1 MKIALADEM
10 RTLDRRATKVFGI
23 PSLLLME
30 NAGRAVA
37 DTLQEILPAIA
48 DKQICVL
55 MGSGNNGGDALV
67 AARHLHCAGA
77 MITVFCL
84 GNPAHFSHDTACNAE
99 ILQKMSIPFHEVKSE
114 TDEETLQKHLSR
126 ADAVI
131 DGLLGTGFQGTLR
144 TNMAHAMQLLH
155 AVSKKKHF
163 PVLAIDVPSGVE
175 TDTGNVSGEAV
186 QATCTVTFVLP
197 KLCHY
202 FAPGAAL
209 TGRLV
214 VRNIGMPPALL
225 KSVEIMRTLLD
236 EDIARKAVFPRAM
249 DAYKGSVGRILV
261 IAGSEGM
268 TGAARLASKAA
279 LSVGAGIVT
288 LTVPRGLA
296 SILEGATL
304 EVMTHAVGEAGVLY
318 FTPTMTEELLNF
330 ASGYDL
336 VLLGPG
342 LGRHAETME
351 FVRAFCAQVKVP
363 LLLDADAIFAYKNH
377 PRDLQ
382 NFKHT
387 PILTPH
393 LGEMANLLGIE
404 ISDLRQ
410 NLLTIASQTART
422 CQATFV
428 VKSER
433 TVVAYPDGQLFL
445 SSHGN
450 PGMATAGSGDVLAG
464 AIAGFYKNTVVGQ
477 APLAGVWAHGMAGDS
492 AAASK
497 GYGLLASDILAQL
510 PFACRQLF
518 AKKTYTPQMILG
530 NFREDK
536 TF

>member
-1 MKIALADEM
+1 MQIVLADEM
-10 RTLDRRATKVFGI
+10 RTLDRRATEVFGI

-55 MGSGNNGGDALV
+55 IGSGNNGGDALV

-77 MITVFCL
+77 IVTVFCL
-84 GNPAHFSHDTACNAE
+84 GKPAHFSRDTACHAK
-99 ILQKMSIPFHEVKSE
+99 ILQKMGIELREVKSKA
-114 TDEETLQKHLSR
+114 DWETLQNDIST
-126 ADAVI
+126 ADAI
-131 DGLLGTGFQGTLR
+131 LDGLLGTGFQGTLR
-144 TNMAHAMQLLH
+144 PRVARAIQLVNAHAKNK
-155 AVSKKKHF
+155 AI

-175 TDTGNVSGEAV
+175 ADTGNANDEAM
-186 QATCTVTFVLP
+186 QATCTVTFVMP
-197 KLCHY
+197 KPCHY
-202 FAPGAAL
+202 FAPGASL

-225 KSVEIMRTLLD
+225 KSVEITRTLLD
-236 EDIARKAVFPRAM
+236 EDIAKKAVLPRAM

-288 LTVPRGLA
+288 LAVPRGLA

-304 EVMTHAVGEAGVLY
+304 EVMTHAVGESGDLY
-318 FTPTMTEELLNF
+318 FKPTMTEELLKY
-330 ASGYDL
+330 ASGYDF

-342 LGRHAETME
+342 LGRHAETVE
-351 FVRAFCAQVKVP
+351 FVRTFCAQAKVP

-377 PRDLQ
+377 VRDLQ

-393 LGEMANLLGIE
+393 LGEMANLLGLE
-404 ISDLRQ
+404 LFDLRQ
-410 NLLTIASQTART
+410 NLLAIASQTAHT
-422 CQATFV
+422 CRAIIV
-428 VKSER
+428 AKSER
-433 TVVAYPDGQLFL
+433 TVIAYPDGQLFL
-445 SSHGN
+445 SVHGN

-464 AIAGFYKNTVVGQ
+464 AIAGFYKNTVAGQ
-477 APLAGVWAHGMAGDS
+477 APLAGVWAHGMAGDEV
-492 AAASK
+492 AERK

-510 PFACRQLF
+510 PYACRQLF
-518 AKKTYTPQMILG
+518 A
-530 NFREDK
+530 
-536 TF
+536 